1 MVKRGVSKG
10 TENEKITRQK
20 KKKPYLEPR
29 LIKYGHMEKLTETGG
44 TRRNDSG
51 PRTQA

>member
-1 MVKRGVSKG
+1 MAKPKVSKI
-10 TENEKITRQK
+10 TQNEKIGRQK
-20 KKKPYLEPR
+20 EKKPYLEPR

-51 PRTQA
+51 PQTRA